1 MKQSK
6 SIIILVIG
14 IFVIALGLL
23 FIALGLQ
30 GYNIFEWLFST
41 QALLVLIVSVVV
53 ILTAI
58 LIWYKTRD

>member
-6 SIIILVIG
+6 SFILLVIG

-41 QALLVLIVSVVV
+41 QALLVLVVSVVV